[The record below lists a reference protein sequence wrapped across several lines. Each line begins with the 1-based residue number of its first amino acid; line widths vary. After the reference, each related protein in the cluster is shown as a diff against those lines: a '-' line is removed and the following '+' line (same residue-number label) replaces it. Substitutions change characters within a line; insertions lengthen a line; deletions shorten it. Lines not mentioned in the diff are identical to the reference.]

1 MNCPACGKLTD
12 LGARFCSGCGARLV
26 AEPYSGS
33 VRTRYMRPRE
43 GRMLAGVCA
52 GIALYY
58 GWDVGIVRLVFALFA
73 LGTLCTGLALYLI
86 AWVIMPNADY
96 ALPPTT
102 GATVS

>member
-1 MNCPACGKLTD
+1 MNCPACGKLVD
-12 LGARFCSGCGARLV
+12 SGARFCSGCGARLV

-33 VRTRYMRPRE
+33 LHSRYMRPRE
-43 GRMLAGVCA
+43 GRMIAGVCA

-58 GWDVGIVRLVFALFA
+58 GWDVAVVRLIFALAILF
-73 LGTLCTGLALYLI
+73 TGVPLAVYLI
-86 AWVIMPNADY
+86 AWVVMPNADF